1 RDVLVTSG
9 WNSEGIAW
17 YSYGERPVYRLYHTG
32 LKVHLYTSDSGERD
46 FLINNG
52 WNDEG
57 ISFYAL

>member
-1 RDVLVTSG
+1 M
-9 WNSEGIAW
+9 
-17 YSYGERPVYRLYHTG
+17 
-32 LKVHLYTSDSGERD
+32 YTSDSGERD